1 MPAAPLVLASALLAA
16 TPLAATPLGV
26 DGIAPMAVPDAVP
39 GMPIDTVSETL
50 LGPVETFDPVGR
62 AELLARELPRQWSG
76 TFQSFTAG
84 PPLPVVLNLSSVRA
98 MGGMVDLR
106 GEISIDGV
114 VAPVQGNLNAKSDQL
129 DLIPLGDRLGGGLE
143 PGGQFQ
149 GLQGL
154 ELSGWNANRLTDQGG
169 QLALQPGSLPAAADG
184 GQPEASSS
192 IPVRGLW

>member
-1 MPAAPLVLASALLAA
+1 VPAAPLVLASALLAA
-16 TPLAATPLGV
+16 TPLAV
-26 DGIAPMAVPDAVP
+26 DGIAPMALPGAVP
-39 GMPIDTVSETL
+39 GLPIDTVSETV

-62 AELLARELPRQWSG
+62 AELLARQLPRQWSG
-76 TFQSFTAG
+76 TYQSFTAG
-84 PPLPVVLNLSSVRA
+84 PPLPVVLKLSSVRA
-98 MGGMVDLR
+98 MGAMVDLR

-129 DLIPLGDRLGGGLE
+129 DLIPLGDRIGGGLE

-169 QLALQPGSLPAAADG
+169 QLALQPGSMAPADDG
-184 GQPEASSS
+184 SQQAPASSM
-192 IPVRGLW
+192 PVRGLW